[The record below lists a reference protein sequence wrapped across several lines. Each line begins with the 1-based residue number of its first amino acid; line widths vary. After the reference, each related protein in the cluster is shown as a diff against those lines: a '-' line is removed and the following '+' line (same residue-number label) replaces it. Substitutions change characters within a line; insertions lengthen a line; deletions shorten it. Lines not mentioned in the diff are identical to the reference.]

1 MPLSCQKLLVLGLGL
16 TIGCHDSTAP
26 VTPAS
31 KLYVLQ
37 SVNGQPVPANT
48 GGSTSIVWATLTL
61 DAAGNATTVDHRQT
75 IFQGTSSENTIAI
88 RHQYRIRGDSIEIG
102 FFTPCPP
109 GADCISN
116 TFGVVADS
124 SIALTVSYI
133 IYPTQP
139 IIYFYRLV
147 PTF

>member
-1 MPLSCQKLLVLGLGL
+1 MRLSCQKLLVLGLGL

-26 VTPAS
+26 AAPAS

-37 SVNGQPVPANT
+37 SVNGQPVPVNT

-61 DAAGNATTVDHRQT
+61 DAIGNATTVDHRQT
-75 IFQGTSSENTIAI
+75 IFQGTPSENTTAI
-88 RHQYRIRGDSIEIG
+88 RHQYRIHGDSIEIG
-102 FFTPCPP
+102 SFSPCPP
-109 GADCISN
+109 GAACISN
-116 TFGVVADS
+116 TLGVIADS

>member
-1 MPLSCQKLLVLGLGL
+1 MLLLGLGF
-16 TIGCHDSTAP
+16 TIGCHDTTAP
-26 VTPAS
+26 ATPSS

-37 SVNGQPVPANT
+37 TVNGQPVPANT

-61 DAAGNATTVDHRQT
+61 DAVGNATTVDHRQT
-75 IFQGTSSENTIAI
+75 IFQGVPSENTIAI
-88 RHQYRIRGDSIEIG
+88 RHQYRIRGDGIEIG
-102 FFTPCPP
+102 SFTPCPP
-109 GADCISN
+109 GADCIGN

-133 IYPTQP
+133 SFPTEP
-139 IIYFYRLV
+139 IVYLYHLV